1 MSAFHPNGHSP
12 STSAGAALQSPTAF
26 WGADMKFFSLLATS
40 TLALSSP
47 LLAADSATDTPAAN
61 AGADSATDAVAA
73 TAGADSAT
81 AIAAASAGA
90 DSATAAAAAAAD
102 TAQEPDVIDTSAPET
117 INLSIEEA
125 VERGLENNFRVQ
137 RSSRNEQMAETRV
150 NQARAGL
157 RPKFDVTAS
166 ANQNQSYYNFEGN
179 SYQYNISQPA
189 FLANTY
195 ATASFPFDISGVE
208 RRRIQQARLSHS
220 SSELDEAQ
228 ATIDVATDIR
238 SNYTTSLRAQEQVK
252 ADEQYLELTS
262 RLLEQARSSQPSVVE
277 FLKTEKA
284 NALQQL
290 ESSKT
295 SRDLSLSGLRQQLRL
310 DRNARLNLTT
320 VLPSPAQLPSADKL
334 LQIASKNRN
343 DLKQADIRLQQ
354 AKLATRQASDSRRP
368 RLNASAYG
376 SQALNGETP
385 LFNGDHGKIRSYG
398 ALLGLAVPLFQY
410 DGGVL
415 REQKRVAAIQ
425 AEQAVAD
432 KQESLER
439 AENEIDQVM
448 VGINRAKQ
456 RLSSLPDAG
465 QARSALAQVEGQL
478 LAAAPKD
485 APGLLA
491 QVTNA
496 RQSLRQAEVSRNDA
510 MTDFYTNYFRL
521 QRAVGTEELG
531 GNLDMASVSQGR

>member
-1 MSAFHPNGHSP
+1 
-12 STSAGAALQSPTAF
+12 
-26 WGADMKFFSLLATS
+26 MKFFLLLATS
-40 TLALSSP
+40 ALAISSP
-47 LLAADSATDTPAAN
+47 LLAADALAN
-61 AGADSATDAVAA
+61 SLTANVAA
-73 TAGADSAT
+73 DA
-81 AIAAASAGA
+81 
-90 DSATAAAAAAAD
+90 
-102 TAQEPDVIDTSAPET
+102 AQEPDLIDTAAPKT

-125 VERGLENNFRVQ
+125 VERGLDNNFRVQ
-137 RSSRNEQMAETRV
+137 RSSRNEQIAESRV
-150 NQARAGL
+150 GQARAGL
-157 RPKFDVTAS
+157 RPKFDLTAG
-166 ANQNQSYYNFEGN
+166 ANQNQSYYNFDGN
-179 SYQYNISQPA
+179 SYQYNNSLPA
-189 FLANTY
+189 FLTNAY
-195 ATASFPFDISGVE
+195 ASASYPFDISGVE

-220 SSELDEAQ
+220 SSELDMAQ

-238 SNYTTSLRAQEQVK
+238 SNYTTALRSQEQVK
-252 ADEQYLELTS
+252 ADEEYLALTS
-262 RLLEQARSSQPSVVE
+262 RLFEQARSSQPTVVK
-277 FLKTEKA
+277 FLETERA
-284 NALQQL
+284 NALQAL

-295 SRDLSLSGLRQQLRL
+295 SRDLTMSSLRQQLRL

-320 VLPSPAQLPSADKL
+320 VLPSPAEIPSTDKL
-334 LQIASKNRN
+334 LQIASRNRN

-376 SQALNGETP
+376 SQAFNGETP
-385 LFNGDHGKIRSYG
+385 LFNGDHGKTRSYG
-398 ALLGLAVPLFQY
+398 ALLGLTVPLFQY

-448 VGINRAKQ
+448 VGIKRAKQ

-465 QARSALAQVEGQL
+465 QARSALAQIEGQL